1 MSIPEAEIARVKA
14 TRSVLEFLQ
23 DPKRSGRCY
32 KARCPLPGHD
42 DRTPSFYLYPDGGY
56 WCFGCG
62 RGGRDIIS
70 FAFQYWDLS
79 WPKDFPVALARLGA
93 RPDGRSTAAPFL
105 PPPPT
110 APVLRREVWPRLP
123 DAATLAVYR
132 VAAMV
137 WQRALWKP
145 TGRDA
150 LDYLRRRGL
159 PDGLVRR
166 EGTGVATNTLA
177 GALRCHGLD
186 RSVAQQAG
194 LLHANGHEVF
204 AGRVVLWEWRRVGG
218 VRTPVWATA
227 RLYQAGAA
235 WDDAPKYLNVRG
247 DRPLIGLEDV
257 LGVPTVA
264 VVEGIVDRLA
274 LLSFGE
280 PAVALGSNDPP
291 EGVLAELRRL
301 ARRSALYLVRDGD
314 RAGRRG
320 SWATLYK
327 LDAPPAARLVVVDLP
342 SGIKDPGELAERPDG
357 AALYATAKRQGRR
370 ISPEHLKRRCEC
382 LHAVVA
388 RRRAST
394 SARLHRAGRLWEERE

>member
-1 MSIPEAEIARVKA
+1 MSIPEAEIARIKA

-62 RGGRDIIS
+62 RGGRDVIS

-79 WPKDFPVALARLGA
+79 WPRDFPVALARLGA
-93 RPDGRSTAAPFL
+93 RPDGRSTAPFL
-105 PPPPT
+105 PPPPA

-159 PDGLVRR
+159 PDDLVRR
-166 EGTGVATNTLA
+166 EGIGVATDTLA

-257 LGVPTVA
+257 LGAPAVA
-264 VVEGIVDRLA
+264 VVEGTVDRLA

-320 SWATLYK
+320 SWATL
-327 LDAPPAARLVVVDLP
+327 
-342 SGIKDPGELAERPDG
+342 
-357 AALYATAKRQGRR
+357 
-370 ISPEHLKRRCEC
+370 
-382 LHAVVA
+382 
-388 RRRAST
+388 
-394 SARLHRAGRLWEERE
+394 